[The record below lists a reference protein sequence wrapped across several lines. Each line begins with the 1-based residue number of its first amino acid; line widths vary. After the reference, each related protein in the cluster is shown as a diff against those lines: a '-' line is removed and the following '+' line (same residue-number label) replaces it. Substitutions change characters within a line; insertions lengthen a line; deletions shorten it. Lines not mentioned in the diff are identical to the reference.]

1 MKVIAWWV
9 LLIFTSVQLIAQT
22 DSSKHFSFTAYAE
35 LYYSY
40 DFAKPGNK
48 EKPAFVYNYKRHN
61 EPNINLVF
69 ARGSFQKKSVKATL
83 ALMAGN
89 YANYNLSAEPDWA
102 RPLLE
107 ANAGFKLSAKEE
119 LWVEAGIL
127 PSHIGFE
134 SAVGADCW
142 NLTRSLLAENSP
154 YYETGIKLSYTS
166 KDNHIKTAVLVLN
179 GWQHIQRPAASN
191 KPCYGLQFTYQP
203 QEKLTLNYSNFIG
216 KEQPDSSNAV
226 RVFHNLYAIYEPS
239 KKLGIA
245 VGLDIGRDKYTA
257 AHYGNWFSP
266 VLIARYKIN
275 SNSALAARLEYY
287 SDKKQVIIKT
297 TSTNGFSTWGSS
309 INYDYRF
316 FKKGML
322 RAELKYYTSKD
333 MVFTKNGTPANNNL
347 SFTTA
352 ISVKL

>member
-9 LLIFTSVQLIAQT
+9 LLIFTAVQLIAQT

-48 EKPAFVYNYKRHN
+48 EKPAFVYNYKKHN

-69 ARGSFQKKSVKATL
+69 ARGSFQKNSVKATL

-226 RVFHNLYAIYEPS
+226 RVFNNLYAIYEPS
-239 KKLGIA
+239 KKLGIT
-245 VGLDIGRDKYTA
+245 VGLDIGRDKYTT